1 MNRTFERRW
10 YWWLALAIAVA
21 LPWAFYSWP
30 DGRHSG
36 FSLTLL
42 SEIGLLVI
50 FALSYNML
58 MGQAGLLSFGHAAVF
73 GLGGYCTAHAL
84 NAIVGKGIWFPMELV
99 PLIGGLGGL
108 LFGVILGYLATKQRA
123 TAFAMI
129 TLGLGE
135 LVTAAALMF
144 MLFFG
149 GEGGISTDR
158 VIDASLFGLEY
169 AQSIEVYYLI
179 VAWALIA
186 TWLMRLQ
193 TQTPLGR
200 MANAQRDN
208 FERTQFVG
216 YDPRLIRFY
225 QFVLAG
231 FFAGIAGGLYAV
243 LHEILTFDA
252 VAAQKSATALLA
264 SYIGGIGGF
273 FGPIVGAI
281 VVVLMQSGI
290 SLLSS
295 AWMLYLGT
303 LFVLMVMYAPGGITG
318 LIAEHAPI
326 ARTGRLRALVVPYLR
341 ILLPTLVCL
350 AGFVALVET
359 AAFIS
364 IGASQGKQLAI
375 GGYSVEAGTWTP
387 WIASLALLLAG
398 GLWLRAEVR
407 VFARTWSALMEAA
420 KADLAGTQGG
430 LQ

>member
-1 MNRTFERRW
+1 MNPTFEKRW
-10 YWWLALAIAVA
+10 HWWLALAIAIA
-21 LPWAFYSWP
+21 LPWAFYNWT

-42 SEIGLLVI
+42 SEIGLLII

-84 NAIVGKGIWFPMELV
+84 NAIGDNELWFPLELV

-108 LFGVILGYLATKQRA
+108 FFGIILGYLATKQRA

-135 LVTAAALMF
+135 LITAAALMF

-149 GEGGISTDR
+149 GEGGISTNR
-158 VIDASLFGLEY
+158 VIDASLLGLEY
-169 AQSIEVYYLI
+169 AQSIDVYYLI
-179 VAWALIA
+179 IAWAFIA

-231 FFAGIAGGLYAV
+231 FFAGIAGGLFAI

-281 VVVLMQSGI
+281 VVVLMQSGV

-303 LFVLMVMYAPGGITG
+303 LFVLMVMYAPGGVTG
-318 LIAEHAPI
+318 LLAEHAPL
-326 ARTGRLRALVVPYLR
+326 ARTGRLRKIVLPYLR
-341 ILLPTLVCL
+341 ILLPTAIGM

-359 AAFIS
+359 AAFMS
-364 IGASQGKQLAI
+364 IGAAQGKKLSL
-375 GGYSVEAGTWTP
+375 GGYVIEPGAWTP
-387 WIASLALLLAG
+387 WIAGALLLVVG
-398 GLWLRAEVR
+398 VLWFKAEAR
-407 VFARTWSALMEAA
+407 TFARTWNELTEAA
-420 KADLAGTQGG
+420 KAEMAQVQGDR
-430 LQ
+430 Q

>member
-10 YWWLALAIAVA
+10 HWWLGLALAVA
-21 LPWAFYSWP
+21 LPWAFYNWA

-42 SEIGLLVI
+42 SEIGMLVI

-84 NAIVGKGIWFPMELV
+84 NAIVGNGIWFPMELV
-99 PLIGGLGGL
+99 PLIGGLGGMF
-108 LFGVILGYLATKQRA
+108 FGVILGYLATKQRA

-158 VIDASLFGLEY
+158 VIDASVFGLEY

-179 VAWALIA
+179 VAWAFIA

-273 FGPIVGAI
+273 FGPIVGAV

-326 ARTGRLRALVVPYLR
+326 ARTGRLRKLAVPYLR
-341 ILLPTLVCL
+341 VLPPALLCL

-359 AAFIS
+359 AAFMS
-364 IGASQGKQLAI
+364 IGAAQGKELNIA
-375 GGYSVEAGTWTP
+375 GYSVEPGTWTP
-387 WIASLALLLAG
+387 WIAGLALLAAG
-398 GLWLRAEVR
+398 GLWLKAESR
-407 VFARTWSALMEAA
+407 VFARTWNALMEAA

-430 LQ
+430 GR